1 MLNPPECPTFT
12 LIQNGVKKVEGRK
25 YSPKYQQYNVGD
37 TLVFTFNGDSVSAT
51 ITFLHKYKTLEDYLR
66 GETVEAVLPG
76 VTSFDAAVRLY
87 NTWSSPQERELF
99 TKAVRLWFSSN
110 RAMSSS
116 GINSQYYCTIV
127 SFYEI
132 FN

>member
-1 MLNPPECPTFT
+1 MEYYLARTHTLSILNPPECPTFT

-25 YSPKYQQYNVGD
+25 YSPKYQHYNVGD

-87 NTWSSPQERELF
+87 NTWSPPQERELLQ
-99 TKAVRLWFSSN
+99 K
-110 RAMSSS
+110 
-116 GINSQYYCTIV
+116 QYGFGFLAIGLCLQV
-127 SFYEI
+127 E
-132 FN
+132 